1 VQTTL
6 TSQHLGPVTL
16 AAPGGRPRHVV
27 AEHGHLW
34 QWVGDG
40 EELLS
45 LSVAVRSTR
54 LGTPTGVRHHLSWEV
69 RQVQS
74 AMDPDSS
81 TGRTDVL
88 VDVTGAV
95 GGVAADVSGRERG
108 VEVHNRIIVT
118 TDGHHMHVIRAL
130 VTDTPE
136 GRQLCDEVTDS
147 LRIDEW
153 SMPS

>member
-6 TSQHLGPVTL
+6 VRQHLGPVSL
-16 AAPGGRPRHVV
+16 VAPGGSPRHVE

-40 EELLS
+40 EELIS

-54 LGTPTGVRHHLSWEV
+54 LGTPTGVRHHLAWEV

-74 AMDPDSS
+74 ALDPGSS
-81 TGRTDVL
+81 AGHSDVL

-95 GGVAADVSGRERG
+95 GSVAADVSGRERG

-118 TDGHHMHVIRAL
+118 TDGQHMHVIRAL
-130 VTDTPE
+130 VTSTSE
-136 GRQLCDEVTDS
+136 GRQLCDEVTDA
-147 LRIDEW
+147 LEIHEW